1 MMSRCFAL
9 IDRSCIIFTMFY
21 HLPETVTFKIFPLGD
36 AFDLQAVNYLKLCV
50 AMQIFESITIE
61 RPAFINDLWSK

>member
-50 AMQIFESITIE
+50 AMHF
-61 RPAFINDLWSK
+61 